1 MIKIATVVGARP
13 QFIKAAMVT
22 RAFAQIQG
30 QTTQAGASEQSQD
43 SAVQEI
49 MIHTGQHYDANMS
62 QVFFNDLGLPSP
74 QYNLGVGSS
83 THGKQTGLM
92 LMRLEEVLLQEC
104 PDAVLTYGDTNSTLA
119 GAIAASKLHI
129 PLVHVEAGLRS
140 FNKAMPEE
148 INRILTDHAA
158 DILFCPTLTAVQNLQ
173 AEGITT
179 HVYQV
184 GDVMYDAALY
194 FSAVA
199 EQKSSILQDHSILEP
214 FYLATIHRQENTD
227 DPERLG
233 EILAAL
239 SALDA
244 PVVSPVHPRTE
255 KVLRRAGSQIVS
267 NDNGRVICMPPVSF
281 LDMLVL
287 EKHAR
292 VILTDSG
299 GVQKEAFFFK
309 VPCITLRDETEWVE
323 TVAAGMNRL
332 AGANK
337 EKIIN
342 AVKHSCAPRS
352 TDGQASPGWQP
363 FGDGKAAVK
372 IVELLRRLL
381 PL

>member
-1 MIKIATVVGARP
+1 MVKVATVVGARP
-13 QFIKAAMVT
+13 QFIKAAMVS
-22 RAFAQIQG
+22 RAFAHM
-30 QTTQAGASEQSQD
+30 QSQACGK
-43 SAVQEI
+43 STVEHGFLQEI
-49 MIHTGQHYDANMS
+49 IIHTGQHYDANMS
-62 QVFFNDLGLPSP
+62 QVFFNDLGLPAP
-74 QYNLGVGSS
+74 QYNLSVGSS

-119 GAIAASKLHI
+119 GAIAASKLHL

-148 INRILTDHAA
+148 INRILTDHVS
-158 DILFCPTLTAVQNLQ
+158 DILCCPTHTAVQNLQ

-199 EQKSSILQDHSILEP
+199 EQKSSILQDHSIIEP

-227 DPERLG
+227 DPERLA

-244 PVVSPVHPRTE
+244 PVVFPVHPRTE
-255 KVLRRAGSQIVS
+255 KVLRGAGSQIAS
-267 NDNGRVICMPPVSF
+267 NDNGRVICMSPVSF

-299 GVQKEAFFFK
+299 GVQKEAFFFN
-309 VPCITLRDETEWVE
+309 VPCVTLRDETEWVE
-323 TVAAGMNRL
+323 TVAAGMNIL

-337 EKIIN
+337 EHIIN
-342 AVKHSCAPRS
+342 AVEHFCAPRS
-352 TDGQASPGWQP
+352 HGGQALQGRQP

-372 IVELLRRLL
+372 IAELLRRLL